1 MTRHPRKGAT
11 GILFAVLLIPL
22 ILAIGVAVDF
32 ARVYLDSR
40 TLQGAVDSAALAG
53 ATAYT
58 DGDMDQ
64 KATGVAAGYFARG
77 TTALPSNRNV
87 SAPDIVTSASASCS
101 AGGAYAV
108 TVSASA
114 TVPTTFM
121 ALVVQSVPISATA
134 TAKNPMAVFTFDVSG
149 DSFNPI
155 AGDWDTVYWYRVP
168 SNGDAP
174 DLSDL
179 QVIATNGP
187 EGDPMPLPSAPITVC
202 TTNSERIGF
211 ALSDSPAAHN
221 SADISTNQYG
231 GSAGTTY
238 YDYSQYYPP
247 SVKAYDN
254 VSVNCSL
261 QIVEIPPGGSAPP
274 PTTGQCFDD
283 SHKPYASVASTG
295 VVNCAALNGTAL
307 QVYWNDMG
315 DGSALNS
322 AGVQYMDDLN
332 YTDVQFSFQCETG
345 PASGVYLAR

>member
-40 TLQGAVDSAALAG
+40 TLQGAADSAALAG
-53 ATAYT
+53 ASAYT

-64 KATGVAAGYFARG
+64 KATGVAASYFARG
-77 TTALPSNRNV
+77 VTALPSNRNV
-87 SAPDIVTSASASCS
+87 STPGIVTSASASCS

-121 ALVVQSVPISATA
+121 ALVVQSVPISVTA
-134 TAKNPMAVFTFDVSG
+134 TAKNPMAVLTFDVSG
-149 DSFNPI
+149 EIFNPI

-168 SNGDAP
+168 SNGDEP
-174 DLSDL
+174 DPSDL

-187 EGDPMPLPSAPITVC
+187 QNDPAPAPTAPITVC

-221 SADISTNQYG
+221 DQDIHNNQYG
-231 GSAGTTY
+231 GSIGNTY
-238 YDYSQYYPP
+238 YGYSQFYPP
-247 SVKAYDN
+247 SPKEYN
-254 VSVNCSL
+254 MTVNCSL
-261 QIVEIPPGGSAPP
+261 QIVEIPPGGSPP
-274 PTTGQCFDD
+274 DPTTGQCFDD

-315 DGSALNS
+315 DGSDLNS
-322 AGVQYMDDLN
+322 DHKQYKDDLN

-345 PASGVYLAR
+345 SASGVYLAR